1 MQGTPITQD
10 RWIGVRG
17 GRSNR
22 GPGRPVRRRI
32 GHLADDLISRVL
44 TPPEAAALQ
53 FQGVPVIGV
62 LQSVSDTGDVRLEVL
77 ARRRE
82 TGTSSAE
89 VSMDGD
95 GRPGC
100 R

>member
-1 MQGTPITQD
+1 M
-10 RWIGVRG
+10 
-17 GRSNR
+17 
-22 GPGRPVRRRI
+22 RRRI

-82 TGTSSAE
+82 TSTSSAE